1 MGVPDSSAGAG
12 GAADRTVISTSPS
25 RGWRIGF
32 GLVTVVAGVLI
43 LVWPG
48 AAVLTVAI
56 ILGIHLIV
64 AGIYRTVTALTHDI
78 DNGALR
84 TLYLLLG
91 LLLIVVGI
99 LCLRSPFRATAVLVL
114 LFGLSWIVNGVIELF
129 HGVNG
134 GGGWTIASGLVSLLA
149 GIVVLVYPAPSV
161 LATVWLFGI
170 ALIAIGATVTVG
182 TIVSWRSTRNSRR
195 TARAHPA
202 RVPGPAAG

>member
-1 MGVPDSSAGAG
+1 MGVSDSPVGSG

-25 RGWRIGF
+25 RDWRIGF
-32 GLVTVVAGVLI
+32 GLVTVIAGVLI

-48 AAVLTVAI
+48 AAVITVAI

-84 TLYLLLG
+84 ALYLLLG

-114 LFGLSWIVNGVIELF
+114 LFGLSWIANGMIELF

-134 GGGWTIASGLVSLLA
+134 GGGWMIASGMVSLLA

-161 LATVWLFGI
+161 LAMVWLFSI
-170 ALIAIGATVTVG
+170 ALIVIGATATVG
-182 TIVSWRSTRNSRR
+182 AMVSRRSTRTNRR
-195 TARAHPA
+195 PARTHRT
-202 RVPGPAAG
+202 RVPGPAAS